1 MRAHAFVFLFLAAA
15 FAPVQARAAGDDAQ
29 TAEARARFN
38 EGVSLY
44 DRGKYEAAR
53 AAFVQAYALKKH
65 PDVLLNLAWS
75 SLRSGHAD
83 EAQQQFEQYL
93 SEMKDENPAKR
104 AEAERGLA
112 EAKAKT
118 GADVTTTTA
127 ASVPPPVAAA
137 PPAEKPA
144 P

>member
-1 MRAHAFVFLFLAAA
+1 MKGHAFVFLFLAAA
-15 FAPVQARAAGDDAQ
+15 FAPGQARAAGDDAQ

-75 SLRSGHAD
+75 SLKSGHAD
-83 EAQQQFEQYL
+83 DAQQQFEEYL
-93 SEMKDENPAKR
+93 RDNKDSPKR

-112 EAKAKT
+112 EAKSKT
-118 GADVTTTTA
+118 GVDTTTTTA
-127 ASVPPPVAAA
+127 APIAQ
-137 PPAEKPA
+137 PA
-144 P
+144 PAP